1 MKFKKAA
8 LKKNENFFCV
18 RFFLLFLKGVI
29 TYYLKIPPPPK
40 ALFLT
45 PISSLH
51 GTIYYLHFHTS
62 IFGCVV
68 IVCYR
73 VFYYTVFLHN
83 I

>member
-29 TYYLKIPPPPK
+29 TYYLKIPPPK